1 MMNSFPGGDANAV
14 TRAYFDSLFV
24 ELRQLDSGIPDTS
37 LTLFGE
43 RFETPVMM
51 AALSHLNSCHEDG
64 MAEMARG
71 ARQAGS
77 VNWAGMGDNAELGR
91 ILDTGARTIKIVKPY
106 ADEEKIFSRIRF
118 AEEHGCMA
126 VGMDI
131 DHSFGGDGRFDVV
144 LGEEMNAK
152 SLDDLKR
159 YIASTRLPFVVKGVL
174 SVRDAVKCAD
184 AGAKAIVISHH
195 HGIMKYALPPLYMLP
210 SIKNAVGNSVKIFV
224 DCGVE
229 SGYDAF
235 KALALGADA
244 VCAGRVVMGPL
255 KENGAQGVADTVRR
269 MTDELRQMMART
281 GAKTIGEIDP
291 GVIHRL

>member
-1 MMNSFPGGDANAV
+1 MLNSFPGGDSNAI
-14 TRAYFDSLFV
+14 TRAYFDSLLI

-37 LTLFGE
+37 MNLFGE
-43 RFETPVMM
+43 KFETPVMM
-51 AALSHLNSCHEDG
+51 AALSHLNKCHEDG

-71 ARQAGS
+71 AKKAGS
-77 VNWAGMGDNAELGR
+77 VNWAGMGDNEELGG
-91 ILDTGARTIKIVKPY
+91 ILQTGAKTIKIVKPY

-118 AEEHGCMA
+118 AEEAGCLA

-152 SLDDLKR
+152 SASDLKR
-159 YIASTRLPFVVKGVL
+159 YIASTHLPFVVKGVL

-184 AGAKAIVISHH
+184 AGAKAIVVSHH
-195 HGIMKYALPPLYMLP
+195 HGIMKYAVPPLYVLP
-210 SIKNAVGNSVKIFV
+210 QIRDAVGKNMKIFV

-229 SGYDAF
+229 SGFDAF

-244 VCAGRVVMGPL
+244 VCAGRVVMEPL
-255 KENGAQGVADTVRR
+255 REKGAEGVKETVDR
-269 MTDELRQMMART
+269 MTNELRQMMART
-281 GAKTIGEIDP
+281 GAKSLEEIDP

>member
-1 MMNSFPGGDANAV
+1 
-14 TRAYFDSLFV
+14 
-24 ELRQLDSGIPDTS
+24 
-37 LTLFGE
+37 
-43 RFETPVMM
+43 
-51 AALSHLNSCHEDG
+51 
-64 MAEMARG
+64 
-71 ARQAGS
+71 
-77 VNWAGMGDNAELGR
+77 
-91 ILDTGARTIKIVKPY
+91 
-106 ADEEKIFSRIRF
+106 
-118 AEEHGCMA
+118 MA

-184 AGAKAIVISHH
+184 AGAKAIVVSHH

-269 MTDELRQMMART
+269 MTDEFRQMMART
-281 GAKTIGEIDP
+281 GAKTIGEIDS